1 MTDIRP
7 LRRGDVTAA
16 GHMLHDAFG
25 RVGRAHGYDAP
36 WPAPD
41 DAAALCA
48 RSLEE
53 EPEGALVAEDGAI
66 VGVGFVR
73 RRGETATI
81 GPLATS
87 VWGQGI
93 GGKLLDELIARAEGW
108 GCQAVRLFQDAWN
121 PVSFALYAG
130 RSFAPV
136 DVAAVLERSPGK
148 VPPGGSRGLE
158 IVPFEPRDLAEV
170 MALDHRLTGLERGD
184 DLRALTTLV
193 ARRRGAV
200 VAFLGRRGDAL
211 GPAVALDAS
220 DLGAVLS
227 RSLDGTDTLVARLS
241 TAAPVALP
249 MARALGFRIRSLGT
263 VMVRGPAPSAR
274 PPQLYSLAPEV
285 L

>member
-1 MTDIRP
+1 MEVRP
-7 LRRGDVTAA
+7 LRRDDVAAA
-16 GHMLHDAFG
+16 GQLLHDAFA
-25 RVGRAHGYDAP
+25 RVGQAHGYGAP
-36 WPAPD
+36 WPTPE

-48 RSLEE
+48 RSLDE
-53 EPEGALVAEDGAI
+53 EPEGALAAVDGVL
-66 VGVGFVR
+66 VGAGFVR

-87 VWGQGI
+87 VWGRGI
-93 GGKLLDELIARAEGW
+93 GGKLLDELIARAEAW
-108 GCQAVRLFQDAWN
+108 GCLAVRLFQDAWN
-121 PVSFALYAG
+121 PMSFALYAG

-136 DVAAVLERSPGK
+136 DVAAVLERPPGK
-148 VPPGGSRGLE
+148 VAPGGSRGLE
-158 IVPFEPRDLAEV
+158 IVPFEPRDLPEV
-170 MALDHRLTGLERGD
+170 MALDHRLTGHERGD
-184 DLRALTTLV
+184 DLRALTALV
-193 ARRRGAV
+193 ARRRGAL

-227 RSLDGTDTLVARLS
+227 RALDGGETLVARLS

-263 VMVRGPAPSAR
+263 VMVRGPAPPAR